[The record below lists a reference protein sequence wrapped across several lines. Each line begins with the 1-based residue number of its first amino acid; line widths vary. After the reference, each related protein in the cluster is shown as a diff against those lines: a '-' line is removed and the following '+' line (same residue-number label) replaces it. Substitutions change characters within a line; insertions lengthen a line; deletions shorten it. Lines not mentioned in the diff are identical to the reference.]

1 MKTRSGLT
9 HLPSGWPS
17 VYEARKGVSDI
28 QTRSQFLHALRR
40 IVSPNLTET
49 NLRKKRL
56 MYLTGAEM
64 ILKYHFVLTDEEA
77 QKLINGVIKKSET
90 SRDLKEYVKQFKLL
104 SDQHRSAAKQAY
116 VEFFFKG
123 LTNVDCAR
131 HVAGFV

>member
-17 VYEARKGVSDI
+17 VYEARKRVSDI
-28 QTRSQFLHALRR
+28 QTRSQFLHALHR
-40 IVSPNLTET
+40 IVTPNLTET
-49 NLRKKRL
+49 NLHKKRL
-56 MYLTGAEM
+56 MYLSGSEM

-90 SRDLKEYVKQFKLL
+90 SPDLKEYVKQFKLL
-104 SDQHRSAAKQAY
+104 SDQHRTAAKQAY
-116 VEFFFKG
+116 IEFFFKG

-131 HVAGFV
+131 HLAGFV